1 VDSTD
6 CGLLQI
12 EVEVVMKMKSK
23 CRMLMFDE
31 RSRVPSIRISIDFQC
46 VLSCH
51 LSGSRHHFTDQS
63 PYFSVLVSEITER
76 TGAALVSCDALYS

>member
-1 VDSTD
+1 MDSTD
-6 CGLLQI
+6 CGLLQFD
-12 EVEVVMKMKSK
+12 VEVVMKMKSK

-51 LSGSRHHFTDQS
+51 LSGPVTILPTS
-63 PYFSVLVSEITER
+63 PRIFRDLFFGVRNHGNCLP
-76 TGAALVSCDALYS
+76 